1 MVEHT
6 IKKTILVVDDTP
18 ENIDV
23 LRGILK
29 PYYKIK
35 VATDGE
41 KALKIVNS
49 DNPPAMILLDVMMP
63 GMDGYEVCQRIKS
76 SIDTKKIPI
85 IFVTAKTDVT
95 DEEKGFEMGG
105 VDYITKPVSPPL
117 VLARVAAQM
126 ELFDRSELLSRL
138 VDEKTEQLSETR
150 LQIIQ
155 RLGHAAEYKDN
166 ETGLHVIRM
175 SHYSEIIAKG
185 LGLSDGFCQLLLQAA
200 PMHDVGKIGIPDA
213 VLLKP
218 GKLDAD
224 EWNLMRTHPEM
235 GAKIMGEHSDELLK
249 MARIV
254 ALTHHEKWNGTGYPN
269 NLSGEEIP
277 LSGRIVAVADVF
289 DALTTERPYKKAWE
303 VDKAVNLIKEE
314 SGAHFD
320 PSIVDVFLECL
331 PDMLEIKKQ
340 YEETL

>member
-1 MVEHT
+1 MVEQT

-29 PYYKIK
+29 PYYKVK

-49 DNPPAMILLDVMMP
+49 NTPPAMILLDVMMP
-63 GMDGYEVCQRIKS
+63 GMDGYEVCQRVKS
-76 SIDTKKIPI
+76 NIDTKKIPI
-85 IFVTAKTDVT
+85 IFVTAKTEVI
-95 DEEKGFEMGG
+95 DEEKGFEVGG

-126 ELFDRSELLSRL
+126 ELFDRSELLTRL
-138 VDEKTEQLSETR
+138 VEEKTEQLSETR

-175 SHYSEIIAKG
+175 SHYSKIIAKG
-185 LGLSDGFCQLLLQAA
+185 LGLSDSFCQLLLQAA

-218 GKLDAD
+218 CKLDAN
-224 EWNLMRTHPEM
+224 EWSLMRTHPEM
-235 GAKIMGEHSDELLK
+235 GAKIIGEHSDELLE
-249 MARIV
+249 MARII
-254 ALTHHEKWNGTGYPN
+254 ALTHHEKWNGTGYPRN
-269 NLSGEEIP
+269 ISGKEIP
-277 LSGRIVAVADVF
+277 MAARIVAVTDVF

-314 SGAHFD
+314 AGSHFD

-331 PDMLEIKKQ
+331 PDILKIKEQ
-340 YEETL
+340 YEEAL